1 MRGSLAPLVFE
12 WPMSELSFL
21 REDKKIFKKNRSRLK
36 YIQLE
41 IAIIKNEILNLKIFE
56 LEKFWTKFLAEKI
69 EKVFLQIKTWKS
81 EIEENENGS
90 FSTTLVI
97 KWTSKGNFDRTGHFK
112 S

>member
-56 LEKFWTKFLAEKI
+56 LGKFEKSYSKK
-69 EKVFLQIKTWKS
+69 KSNYFLQIKIWKS

-97 KWTSKGNFDRTGHFK
+97 KWTSKGNFDQNWSF
-112 S
+112 